1 MKKIIF
7 LIILIAT
14 CFSCGK
20 NDDPEVPTK
29 PTIRHKLSLSK
40 LETFYGT
47 GINAFRDPVSFKV
60 DSLNR
65 ISTISYSGIK
75 HTMSYPDSSLI
86 IFRNVDG
93 TTGDVMDISYIHI
106 ESNKV
111 KKICGYCFN
120 QNDKMRA
127 MSTDSILFTYNS
139 NNNLMRI
146 DHLKRFINSTTYWLA
161 NSYEYTYESGNITKF
176 IRIQYTFKTILN
188 YSYDNQTNINNYGE
202 YAPDMP
208 FMFDYYYYPLI
219 YDKLGKRN
227 VNNIVKVTY
236 TYPNAPSDIRNF
248 DYINYERVLDSNGLL
263 SAIKMT
269 GQRALDD
276 LTSSTTY
283 NDVKVSFTYQ

>member
-20 NDDPEVPTK
+20 NDDTEVPTK
-29 PTIRHKLSLSK
+29 PTIQHKLSLSK
-40 LETFYGT
+40 LEIFFGT
-47 GINAFRDPVSFKV
+47 GINEFIDPVSFKV

-111 KKICGYCFN
+111 KKICKYPY
-120 QNDKMRA
+120 DKNGKKQTMPD
-127 MSTDSILFTYNS
+127 DSILFTYNN
-139 NNNLMRI
+139 NNNLIRI
-146 DHLKRFINSTTYWLA
+146 DYLTRYIRSGNYDLEE
-161 NSYEYTYESGNITKF
+161 SYEYTYENGNITKLNRDEF
-176 IRIQYTFKTILN
+176 GTKTILN

-208 FMFDYYYYPLI
+208 FLFDYYYYPLI

-227 VNNIVKVTY
+227 ANNIVKVTY

-269 GQRALDD
+269 GQRALND

-283 NDVKVSFTYQ
+283 NDGKISFTYQ